1 MFALSQS
8 SKFILFQ
15 NSGVRERES
24 PERALEKHFMIPW
37 DQIKLTH
44 SSQVE
49 ILRSSAAG
57 NLLFMSKS
65 EISDRTIK
73 KRKRIQRSRLLS
85 QSTNS
90 FVLSSCVLF
99 SRSSIFNYTEC
110 FHLKLCSKMLVLS
123 KIHKNFTWI
132 SKVFLYQEQ
141 SKRFSSQIF

>member
-85 QSTNS
+85 
-90 FVLSSCVLF
+90 
-99 SRSSIFNYTEC
+99 
-110 FHLKLCSKMLVLS
+110 
-123 KIHKNFTWI
+123 
-132 SKVFLYQEQ
+132 
-141 SKRFSSQIF
+141 